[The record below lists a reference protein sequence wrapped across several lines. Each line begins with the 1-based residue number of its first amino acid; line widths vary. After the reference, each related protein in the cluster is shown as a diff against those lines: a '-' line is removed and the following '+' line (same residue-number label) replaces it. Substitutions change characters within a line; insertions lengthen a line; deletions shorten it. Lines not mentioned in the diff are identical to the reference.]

1 MDKKRD
7 VKKTIWIVTGLL
19 LFSVAVPLYAA
30 SQKWNKQSSNKE
42 KMQKQQQSARMTAT
56 QYPLFSAKK
65 LIGSKVRSWASV
77 PSGTDHKMG
86 SMGSMGNKTTTK
98 TAMKAKAEKIG
109 TVKEIIFDNAHNWVD
124 CVIVASQGKFY
135 PVPWWAFNFRERYI
149 QPAVSKNYVE
159 NPAVN
164 FRYNVGLPQTEIRTV
179 GVRSKVEVPALY
191 LNITKEQLAQAPT
204 INSISLE
211 RISNPALRQK
221 INSFYSQH
229 AGMSRG
235 RWEAGN
241 TNTEMKSAK
250 NSTAQG
256 TMKEQTW
263 SQRTPGSPVAVTTAD
278 LARATKVIGLK
289 VRDTRY
295 DDVHQVQNV
304 LIDVHGGRL
313 AFGLV
318 NFGGFLGID
327 RKTAAVPWSA
337 LTINVPEGYAKL
349 DASRSTLEAAV
360 IKKGYMQRL
369 AERQYARQI
378 YNDFGT
384 EPYWQVFG
392 FVPGEETTMSANP
405 WLSHSTYNKC
415 FDSSKVTTVEGTI
428 ESVSSFYPVSGSTP
442 GTCLN
447 VKTKDG
453 TSVTIYAGPQHF
465 TMQQN
470 LDLKSGSK
478 ISVTGSRTMVNGKSV
493 IIASELQ
500 VGGKSIKLRDQN
512 GKPEWTNNWSQQHQ
526 K

>member
-1 MDKKRD
+1 MDQKRDKK
-7 VKKTIWIVTGLL
+7 KKIWIVVGLI
-19 LFSVAVPLYAA
+19 LFSVAAPLYAA
-30 SQKWNKQSSNKE
+30 SQQWNKQSSNKE
-42 KMQKQQQSARMTAT
+42 KMQKQQQAARMTAT

-65 LIGSKVRSWASV
+65 LIGSEVSSCASV
-77 PSGTDHKMG
+77 PARTEHKMG
-86 SMGSMGNKTTTK
+86 TMGKVDNKTATK
-98 TAMKAKAEKIG
+98 TGMKAKAEKIG
-109 TVKEIIFDNAHNWVD
+109 TVKELIFDNAHNRID

-164 FRYNVGLPQTEIRTV
+164 YRYDMDLPQTEVRTV
-179 GVRSKVEVPALY
+179 GFSSKVEMPALY

-211 RISNPALRQK
+211 RISNAGLRQK
-221 INSFYSQH
+221 ISSFYSQYV
-229 AGMSRG
+229 GINRG
-235 RWEAGN
+235 RWEAGY

-250 NSTAQG
+250 NSTAQEG
-256 TMKEQTW
+256 TMKEQAW
-263 SQRTPGSPVAVTTAD
+263 SQRTPGSPIAVKPAD
-278 LARATKVIGLK
+278 LARATNIIGLK
-289 VRDTRY
+289 VRDTLY
-295 DDVHQVQNV
+295 NDVHQIQNV

-318 NFGGFLGID
+318 KFGGFWGID
-327 RKTAAVPWSA
+327 NKTAAVPWSA

-349 DASRSTLEAAV
+349 DVSRPTLEAAV
-360 IKKGYMQRL
+360 VKKGYMQRL

-378 YNDFGT
+378 YSDFGI

-392 FVPGEETTMSANP
+392 FVPGEETTMSTNP
-405 WLSHSTYNKC
+405 WLPDSAYNKS
-415 FDSSKVTTVEGTI
+415 FDTSKLTTVEGTI
-428 ESVSSFYPVSGSTP
+428 ESVGSFYPVSGSAP

-453 TSVTIYAGPQHF
+453 TLVTVYAGPQHF

-470 LDLKSGSK
+470 LDLKSGNE
-478 ISVTGSRTMVNGKSV
+478 ITVTGSRTMVNGKSV

-500 VGGKSIKLRDQN
+500 VGGKSLRLRDQN
-512 GKPEWTNNWSQQHQ
+512 GKPEWKSDWSMQE